1 MARSSKAKKISTR
14 KKIKNVVIVPVS
26 DTTAI
31 ADTSAALD
39 GPIKPPSSVNKDES
53 SSSNT
58 HITATNDVK
67 RRVESIPTVELNH
80 MVTKQLLAELES
92 TIPRARRVR
101 MSSSRIAT
109 DSH

>member
-1 MARSSKAKKISTR
+1 MARSSKPKKINTP

-31 ADTSAALD
+31 ADTSATLD
-39 GPIKPPSSVNKDES
+39 GSIKPPSSVNKDES
-53 SSSNT
+53 SSSNAQSS
-58 HITATNDVK
+58 ATNDMK
-67 RRVESIPTVELNH
+67 RRVESIPTIELNN
-80 MVTKQLLAELES
+80 MAMKQLLAELES
-92 TIPRARRVR
+92 TIPQARRVR